1 MVLKS
6 EEKSTEERKM
16 DPSSVS
22 MSANGSG
29 LAGQIQVSLLK
40 TSQDQQASQVA
51 QLLQSAQV
59 SPANLGK
66 TLDVTA

>member
-1 MVLKS
+1 
-6 EEKSTEERKM
+6 M

-22 MSANGSG
+22 MTANGNG
-29 LAGQIQVSLLK
+29 LPGQIQVSLLK

-51 QLLQSAQV
+51 QLLQSVQV

-66 TLDVTA
+66 SLDVTA

>member
-1 MVLKS
+1 
-6 EEKSTEERKM
+6 
-16 DPSSVS
+16 
-22 MSANGSG
+22 MSANGNG

>member
-1 MVLKS
+1 
-6 EEKSTEERKM
+6 M

-22 MSANGSG
+22 MSANGNG
-29 LAGQIQVSLLK
+29 LVGQIQVSLLK
-40 TSQDQQASQVA
+40 TSQDQQAGQVA

-66 TLDVTA
+66 AVDVTA

>member
-1 MVLKS
+1 MLKL
-6 EEKSTEERKM
+6 EEDSTERRRM

-22 MSANGSG
+22 MSANGNG
-29 LAGQIQVSLLK
+29 LVGQIQVSLLK
-40 TSQDQQASQVA
+40 TSQDQQAGQVA

-66 TLDVTA
+66 AVDVTA